1 MSEPSPAPPSA
12 AMAPSDKAGTPRT
25 DGKLRLRAPAAP
37 PPPPNAEPKSTMAS
51 AGSNTLYA
59 NQAPFGTSVSRFSP
73 SMTFAH
79 QVAPSASRLRSKN
92 PNRKWMPSA
101 LSEDGQS
108 TLGELAGTPASDRLA
123 VRAEERTPREE
134 EGSVVGEA
142 TASVA
147 GSIARSGPSVTS
159 SCATSTSRSSV
170 ASSMSGGRPRS
181 AGAEQKLSRT
191 LRQEISELREQKLA
205 AIREGGGETPR
216 AAAPRAMTSLSKLE
230 GDGRPLEAP
239 LERVA
244 RVTRIRHAAPAGREN
259 QPPVEHISA
268 ERASLLSFIAGEVRS
283 R

>member
-1 MSEPSPAPPSA
+1 MPSEAV
-12 AMAPSDKAGTPRT
+12 APSDKAITPRT
-25 DGKLRLRAPAAP
+25 DTGVKLRRRAPAP
-37 PPPPNAEPKSTMAS
+37 PPPAPQSEPKSTMAS

-79 QVAPSASRLRSKN
+79 QVAPNAGRQRSKN

-108 TLGELAGTPASDRLA
+108 TLGDLAGTPASDRLA
-123 VRAEERTPREE
+123 VRAGERAPREE

-147 GSIARSGPSVTS
+147 GSLRSGPSVTS

-181 AGAEQKLSRT
+181 AGAEQRLSRT
-191 LRQEISELREQKLA
+191 LRQEISEMREQKLA
-205 AIREGGGETPR
+205 AIREGGAETPR
-216 AAAPRAMTSLSKLE
+216 TAASRAMTSLSKLE
-230 GDGRPLEAP
+230 LEGDGKPKEAP
-239 LERVA
+239 LDRLA

-259 QPPVEHISA
+259 QPPVEHMSA